1 MAMLIMFSGF
11 VAAVV
16 ALTYIE
22 VRRIRKMLTPK

>member
-1 MAMLIMFSGF
+1 MTILIMFSGF

-22 VRRIRKMLTPK
+22 VRRIRKKLTPK